1 MAFLQCVSRDEK
13 DEDSQESEEKFA
25 LELLIPRSD
34 FRPKKIL
41 TSKGV
46 VTAFWFNVR
55 AIKIELKFHVINL
68 I

>member
-13 DEDSQESEEKFA
+13 DEDSEKTEEKFA

-34 FRPKKIL
+34 FRPKKIQ

-55 AIKIELKFHVINL
+55 PIKIELKLNIIN
-68 I
+68 IV

>member
-13 DEDSQESEEKFA
+13 DEDSEKTEEKFA
-25 LELLIPRSD
+25 LEFLIPRSD
-34 FRPKKIL
+34 FRPKKIQ

-55 AIKIELKFHVINL
+55 ALKIELKFYIINM

>member
-13 DEDSQESEEKFA
+13 DEDSEKTEEKFA
-25 LELLIPRSD
+25 LEYLIPRSD
-34 FRPKKIL
+34 FRPKKIQ

-55 AIKIELKFHVINL
+55 ALNSSQL
-68 I
+68 QS